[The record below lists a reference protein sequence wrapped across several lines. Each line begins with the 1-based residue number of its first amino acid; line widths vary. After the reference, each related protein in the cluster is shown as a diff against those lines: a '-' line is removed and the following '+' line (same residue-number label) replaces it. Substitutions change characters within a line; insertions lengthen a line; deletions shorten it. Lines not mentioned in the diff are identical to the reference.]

1 MYMNLASFVSKIEPN
16 RAGSVGRVWEEK
28 REGDIA
34 AGNNVFP
41 IFSQ

>member
-1 MYMNLASFVSKIEPN
+1 MLIWLPFVSELDPDK
-16 RAGSVGRVWEEK
+16 AGTVKMVWEEK